1 MPFSAKEEI
10 TFRKILGINTRCFKK
25 GKGQNLVLIPGWRS
39 DIERGYLLLDLLS
52 DYFSVYSLDLPG
64 TGKTDSLKTRHTIDN
79 YALFVNEWIKKLKL
93 NSFILSGIS
102 MGCPIAV
109 LSLKDKDNIKKI
121 RSLLFFLPIYNLG
134 CLNLNRIY
142 ITIIKA
148 TTSILE
154 KWPFYKIGDKFYH
167 SDNLMKIAIRVFEK
181 EKALKK
187 PKNLQYH
194 IDSFKRFSFKVSMET
209 ITSLLKTDL
218 SNVPLKSDIP
228 AIIVMARNDPL
239 VKFEKSIEGYKKIFH
254 DLYVEELSVDFHAP
268 RVIITKK
275 MLKKKLGGS
284 LENVQKRLLN
294 AK

>member
-10 TFRKILGINTRCFKK
+10 TFRRILGINTRCFKK

-52 DYFSVYSLDLPG
+52 DYFTVYTLDLPG
-64 TGKTDSLKTRHTIDN
+64 TGKTDLFKKRHSIEN
-79 YALFVNEWIKKLKL
+79 YAEFINEWIKQLKL
-93 NSFILSGIS
+93 DSFILSGIS

-109 LSLKDKDNIKKI
+109 LALKNKDIMKKTK
-121 RSLLFFLPIYNLG
+121 SLLFFLPIYNLG

-142 ITIIKA
+142 VAIIKA

-167 SDNLMKIAIRVFEK
+167 SDNLMKIAIRIFEK

-194 IDSFKRFSFKVSMET
+194 INSFKRFSFKVSMET

-218 SNVPLKSDIP
+218 SRVNLKLDIP
-228 AIIVMARNDPL
+228 AIIVMSRNDPL
-239 VKFEKSIEGYKKIFH
+239 VKFEKSVQGYSKIFH
-254 DLYVEELSVDFHAP
+254 KIYIEELTLDFHAP
-268 RVIITKK
+268 RIIITKK